1 MKLSELLKNT
11 KYALRCFDQTGRERD
26 APFPSEEVRDLVY
39 NSGNA
44 ERGKVFV
51 ALRGK
56 TVDGHRFLSDAYE
69 RGTRLFVVEE
79 LPKAPL
85 SDAVFV
91 VVEDTRKALSEMS
104 DLFFGS
110 PSSALAVIGIT
121 GTKGKTTTAN
131 YIYELFNALGT
142 PTGIIGTNG
151 AFYGEHREKTLNST
165 PESYE
170 LHRLFRAMLDAGM
183 KKVVMEVS
191 SQGLMLHRAADVHFS
206 LGIFTNLHHDHIG
219 PKEHESFEEY
229 VAVKGKFFELC
240 PTMIINADDPRVA
253 ELAGKKNT
261 PILRISTEDPTA
273 EIVAEEIHSSMDIL
287 KRDTSFRVGETVF
300 HLPAVG
306 VFNVHNALSALAAL
320 EFFGEERKKIAEH
333 FSVLHALG
341 RMEVIEVEGRAFILD
356 YAHNRISLESTLSM
370 LSEYKKR
377 RLITVF
383 GSIGGR
389 AVARRKEMAEVA
401 EKYSD
406 FSIITTDNPDFED
419 PQKICHEI
427 RSHFS
432 EPDAAC
438 VVVDRES
445 AIREAFRRSEAGDIV
460 LVAGKG
466 HEDYQIVEGKY
477 VHYSD
482 RESILK
488 LR

>member
-11 KYALRCFDQTGRERD
+11 TYALKRFDGTGMENEM
-26 APFPSEEVRDLVY
+26 PSTEVRDLVY
-39 NSGNA
+39 NSANVEA
-44 ERGKVFV
+44 GKVFV

-69 RGTRLFVVEE
+69 RGARIFVVEE
-79 LPKAPL
+79 FPNEPF

-91 VVEDTRKALSEMS
+91 MVEDSRKALSEMS

-110 PSSALAVIGIT
+110 PSSELNVIGIT

-131 YIYELFNALGT
+131 YIYELLNTLGS

-151 AFYGEHREKTLNST
+151 AFYADRHEKTVNST

-170 LHRLFRAMLDAGM
+170 LHRLFRAMKEAGM
-183 KKVVMEVS
+183 KNVVMEVS

-206 LGIFTNLHHDHIG
+206 LGLFTNLHHDHIG
-219 PKEHESFEEY
+219 PKEHATFEEY
-229 VAVKGKFFELC
+229 VAVKGKLFDLC
-240 PTMIINADDPRVA
+240 PIVILNADDPRVV
-253 ELAGKKNT
+253 ELAKSKRKKFGT
-261 PILRISTEDPTA
+261 ISTGDASADYYAED
-273 EIVAEEIHSSMDIL
+273 IHYSMDIL
-287 KRDTSFRVGETVF
+287 KRDTSFRVGETLF

-306 VFNVHNALSALAAL
+306 TFNVHNALLALAAL
-320 EFFGEERKKIAEH
+320 EHFGFERAKIAER
-333 FSVLHALG
+333 FSVLHVVG
-341 RMEVIEVEGRAFILD
+341 RLEVIEVAGRAFILD
-356 YAHNRISLESTLSM
+356 YAHNRISLESTLAM

-406 FSIITTDNPDFED
+406 VSIITTDNPDFED
-419 PQKICHEI
+419 PNEICREI
-427 RSHFS
+427 RSHFAN
-432 EPDAAC
+432 PDRAC
-438 VVVDRES
+438 IVVDRES
-445 AIREAFRRSEAGDIV
+445 AIREAFHRSEAGDII

-466 HEDYQIVEGKY
+466 HEDYQIVEGKHI
-477 VHYSD
+477 HYSD
-482 RESILK
+482 RESIGK
-488 LR
+488 LTTP